1 MKYEFEELIG
11 KEITD
16 ETYSMYEKMY
26 LALPENIDKQQF
38 VKMLNID
45 AIPENP
51 TAIERRNRRNELI
64 EKAKSRI
71 AEYKNDIKYY
81 KEQIE
86 FFKSLDSTDC
96 NFIDDDFIKNEI
108 EHYKL
113 MINNSKSKIAETKM
127 IYGL

>member
-1 MKYEFEELIG
+1 MMKYEFEELIG
-11 KEITD
+11 KEITE

-51 TAIERRNRRNELI
+51 IAIERRNKRNELI
-64 EKAKSRI
+64 ERAKSI
-71 AEYKNDIKYY
+71 ITEYKNDIKYY
-81 KEQIE
+81 KESIK
-86 FFKSLDSTDC
+86 FYKSLYAS
-96 NFIDDDFIKNEI
+96 DDDFVKNEI
-108 EHYKL
+108 EHYKK
-113 MINNSKSKIAETKM
+113 MINYCKSKIDETKM

>member
-1 MKYEFEELIG
+1 MIMMKYEFEELIG

-26 LALPENIDKQQF
+26 LALPENINKQQF

-51 TAIERRNRRNELI
+51 IAIERRNKRNELI
-64 EKAKSRI
+64 ERAKSI
-71 AEYKNDIKYY
+71 ITEYKNDIKYY
-81 KEQIE
+81 KESIK
-86 FFKSLDSTDC
+86 FYKSLYAS
-96 NFIDDDFIKNEI
+96 DDDFAKNEI
-108 EHYKL
+108 EHYKK
-113 MINNSKSKIAETKM
+113 MINYCKSKIDETKM

>member
-1 MKYEFEELIG
+1 MMKYEFENLIG

-26 LALPENIDKQQF
+26 LALPENINKQQF

-51 TAIERRNRRNELI
+51 IAIERRNRRNELI

-71 AEYKNDIKYY
+71 TDYKNDIKYY
-81 KEQIE
+81 KDQIN
-86 FFKSLDSTDC
+86 FYKSLDSTDY
-96 NFIDDDFIKNEI
+96 DFLKNEI
-108 EHYKL
+108 KYYKK
-113 MINNSKSKIAETKM
+113 MINYCKSKITETKM
-127 IYGL
+127 IYSL

>member
-1 MKYEFEELIG
+1 MIMMKYEFENLIG
-11 KEITD
+11 KEITE

-51 TAIERRNRRNELI
+51 IVIERRNRRNELI

-71 AEYKNDIKYY
+71 AEYKSDMNYY
-81 KEQIE
+81 KEQIK
-86 FFKSLDSTDC
+86 FYKSLDSTDY
-96 NFIDDDFIKNEI
+96 DFLKNEI
-108 EHYKL
+108 KYYKK
-113 MINNSKSKIAETKM
+113 MINYCKSKIAETKM
-127 IYGL
+127 IYSL

>member
-1 MKYEFEELIG
+1 MIMMKYEFENLIG

-26 LALPENIDKQQF
+26 LALPENINKQQF

-51 TAIERRNRRNELI
+51 IAIERRNRRNELI

-71 AEYKNDIKYY
+71 TDYKNDIKYY
-81 KEQIE
+81 KDQIN
-86 FFKSLDSTDC
+86 FYKSLDSTDY
-96 NFIDDDFIKNEI
+96 DFLKNEI
-108 EHYKL
+108 KYYKK
-113 MINNSKSKIAETKM
+113 MINYCKSKITETKM
-127 IYGL
+127 IYSL

>member
-1 MKYEFEELIG
+1 MMKYEFENLIG

-38 VKMLNID
+38 VSMLNID

-51 TAIERRNRRNELI
+51 IAIERRNKRNELI

-71 AEYKNDIKYY
+71 TDYKNDIKYY
-81 KEQIE
+81 KEQIN
-86 FFKSLDSTDC
+86 FYKSLDSTDY
-96 NFIDDDFIKNEI
+96 DFLKNEI
-108 EHYKL
+108 KYYKK
-113 MINNSKSKIAETKM
+113 MINYCKSKIAETKM
-127 IYGL
+127 IYSL

>member
-1 MKYEFEELIG
+1 MKYEFENLIG

-26 LALPENIDKQQF
+26 LALPENINKQQF

-51 TAIERRNRRNELI
+51 IAIERRNRRNELI

-71 AEYKNDIKYY
+71 TDYKNDIKYY
-81 KEQIE
+81 KDQIN
-86 FFKSLDSTDC
+86 FYKSLDSTDY
-96 NFIDDDFIKNEI
+96 DFLKNEI
-108 EHYKL
+108 KYYKK
-113 MINNSKSKIAETKM
+113 MINYCKSKITETKM
-127 IYGL
+127 IYSL

>member
-1 MKYEFEELIG
+1 MFMMKYEFEELIG
-11 KEITD
+11 KEITE

-51 TAIERRNRRNELI
+51 IAIERRNKRNALI

-71 AEYKNDIKYY
+71 AEYKNDIQYC
-81 KEQIE
+81 KEQIK
-86 FFKSLDSTDC
+86 FYKSLDSNDY
-96 NFIDDDFIKNEI
+96 DFLKNEI
-108 EHYKL
+108 KSYKKT
-113 MINNSKSKIAETKM
+113 INYYKSKIAETKM
-127 IYGL
+127 MYSL